1 MFRFRF
7 LLKQVNN
14 ILQTWKKTE
23 ICPFLKSASKDP
35 LFQCAHVPATHL
47 SRLPQVSG
55 GIAAEQFVFEPMLLD
70 VSDVTLTV
78 VATIRKNMSSTT
90 EPMYLPHLWTQA
102 AESFSQKLKRL
113 VVKSTQTP
121 IHPSFPHS
129 HAPPYREPRWTQDG
143 ETPDPAYSYYI
154 QLTHLEEEVSSRSH

>member
-7 LLKQVNN
+7 WLKQVKN
-14 ILQTWKKTE
+14 IPQTWKKSQ

-55 GIAAEQFVFEPMLLD
+55 GIAAENIELEPALLD
-70 VSDVTLTV
+70 VSDVALTV

-90 EPMYLPHLWTQA
+90 RPMYLPHLSTQA
-102 AESFSQKLKRL
+102 AESFSQNRKRL
-113 VVKSTQTP
+113 VIKSTQTP
-121 IHPSFPHS
+121 IHRSFPHS
-129 HAPPYREPRWTQDG
+129 HAPPYREPRWAQDG

-154 QLTHLEEEVSSRSH
+154 QLTHLEEEVRSHSH